1 VIGVVTALTCS
12 FAPAGWT
19 FRYNPI
25 SSTFLVQSEYVAWIF
40 AVEVFQ
46 TFYQWA
52 TRRGIYPALAVGG
65 ITAAASGLSLPATV
79 QHFVV
84 WRDPDRFFGAGKPF
98 GRELLTYDRQ
108 TLAAMDFLQT
118 DAHPGDVVLPA
129 GNLIAPVLAL
139 TKCRVP
145 LGYFSF
151 GLVARSEY
159 TRRETAEKK
168 FWNDWR
174 LGKVEDGL
182 LQDANVRYVVVNK
195 QTEGIPA
202 TISASLSKVFE
213 NSEFAVFK
221 VDPQRL
227 SKRVPQSP

>member
-1 VIGVVTALTCS
+1 MVTA
-12 FAPAGWT
+12 A
-19 FRYNPI
+19 
-25 SSTFLVQSEYVAWIF
+25 
-40 AVEVFQ
+40 
-46 TFYQWA
+46 
-52 TRRGIYPALAVGG
+52 
-65 ITAAASGLSLPATV
+65 GLSLPATV
-79 QHFVV
+79 QHFLV
-84 WRDPDRFFGAGKPF
+84 WRDPDHFFGAGKPF
-98 GRELLTYDRQ
+98 GRELLTYDLQ

-129 GNLIAPVLAL
+129 GNLIAPVLAF

-145 LGYFSF
+145 VGYFSF

-182 LQDANVRYVVVNK
+182 LRDANVRYVVVNK

-202 TISASLSKVFE
+202 TIPASLSKVFE

-227 SKRVPQSP
+227 SETVPKTL

>member
-1 VIGVVTALTCS
+1 MVTA
-12 FAPAGWT
+12 A
-19 FRYNPI
+19 
-25 SSTFLVQSEYVAWIF
+25 
-40 AVEVFQ
+40 
-46 TFYQWA
+46 
-52 TRRGIYPALAVGG
+52 
-65 ITAAASGLSLPATV
+65 GLSLPATV

-84 WRDPDRFFGAGKPF
+84 WRDPDHFFGSGKPF
-98 GRELLTYDRQ
+98 GRQLLTYDPQ

-118 DAHPGDVVLPA
+118 DAHPGDVVLA
-129 GNLIAPVLAL
+129 ADNLIAPVLGL

-159 TRRETAEKK
+159 TSRETAEKK

-182 LQDANVRYVVVNK
+182 LQDANVRYVVINK

-202 TISASLSKVFE
+202 TIPASISKVFE

-227 SKRVPQSP
+227 SETVPKTL

>member
-1 VIGVVTALTCS
+1 M
-12 FAPAGWT
+12 
-19 FRYNPI
+19 
-25 SSTFLVQSEYVAWIF
+25 QSEYVAWIF

-52 TRRGIYPALAVGG
+52 IRRGIYPALAAGG
-65 ITAAASGLSLPATV
+65 ITAAAAGLSLPATV

-84 WRDPDRFFGAGKPF
+84 WRDPDHFFGAGKPF
-98 GRELLTYDRQ
+98 GRELLTYDLQ

-129 GNLIAPVLAL
+129 DNLIAPVLAF

-145 LGYFSF
+145 VGYFSF

-202 TISASLSKVFE
+202 TIPASLSKVFE

-227 SKRVPQSP
+227 SETVPPSP

>member
-1 VIGVVTALTCS
+1 MA
-12 FAPAGWT
+12 
-19 FRYNPI
+19 
-25 SSTFLVQSEYVAWIF
+25 
-40 AVEVFQ
+40 
-46 TFYQWA
+46 
-52 TRRGIYPALAVGG
+52 
-65 ITAAASGLSLPATV
+65 TAAGLSLPATV

-84 WRDPDRFFGAGKPF
+84 WRDPDHFFGAGKPF
-98 GRELLTYDRQ
+98 GRELLTYDLQ

-129 GNLIAPVLAL
+129 GNLIAPVLAF

-145 LGYFSF
+145 VGYFSF

-202 TISASLSKVFE
+202 TIPASLSNVFE
-213 NSEFAVFK
+213 NFEFAVFK

-227 SKRVPQSP
+227 SETVPQTP

>member
-1 VIGVVTALTCS
+1 MGYQPRDLSCTRRRSNNGYCIRAQFTCDGAALRS
-12 FAPAGWT
+12 LARPGSLLWSRET
-19 FRYNPI
+19 FR
-25 SSTFLVQSEYVAWIF
+25 QR
-40 AVEVFQ
+40 AVNLRS
-46 TFYQWA
+46 A
-52 TRRGIYPALAVGG
+52 NVG
-65 ITAAASGLSLPATV
+65 
-79 QHFVV
+79 
-84 WRDPDRFFGAGKPF
+84 
-98 GRELLTYDRQ
+98 
-108 TLAAMDFLQT
+108 AMDFLQT

-129 GNLIAPVLAL
+129 GNLIAPVLAF

-145 LGYFSF
+145 VGYFSF
-151 GLVARSEY
+151 SLVARSEY

-182 LQDANVRYVVVNK
+182 LRDANVRYVVVNK

-202 TISASLSKVFE
+202 TIPASLSNVFE

-227 SKRVPQSP
+227 SETVPKTL